1 MHPVLVA
8 TGPEPLDVD
17 AALDDLDAPAGRLL
31 LLDGP
36 CESWAEEAA
45 RMTLRLDALLAEEP
59 PAGVV
64 VRGGTESALA
74 ATRSALRLGV
84 PVLHLPVDEHESADH
99 AATQAAIA
107 ELVGLADVAGRWGAL
122 PRRDRPAGAPS
133 PRAAAGPPPPRGRP
147 DGGPDAVR
155 AWAAVLHDRL
165 NARPFGL
172 AFTPSGVPSG
182 AGVSPRGKE
191 TCERFPG
198 TANVMPPSGDVQ
210 GEGSDRR
217 IGPMTGS
224 DPRRGVGG

>member
-1 MHPVLVA
+1 MTLSEYAGDGAGDGTRTVVRDLLVVVATAEDASALAPLGRPPHQGPDEAPVHPVLVA

-36 CESWAEEAA
+36 CESWAEEVA
-45 RMTLRLDALLAEEP
+45 RMTVRLDALLAEEP

-107 ELVGLADVAGRWGAL
+107 ELVAWQTS
-122 PRRDRPAGAPS
+122 PAGGVPYPGEIDLLVHRLLVPPPAHRH
-133 PRAAAGPPPPRGRP
+133 RAADPTV
-147 DGGPDAVR
+147 VR
-155 AWAAVLHDRL
+155 M
-165 NARPFGL
+165 
-172 AFTPSGVPSG
+172 PSGRG
-182 AGVSPRGKE
+182 PRSSM
-191 TCERFPG
+191 
-198 TANVMPPSGDVQ
+198 TA
-210 GEGSDRR
+210 
-217 IGPMTGS
+217 
-224 DPRRGVGG
+224 